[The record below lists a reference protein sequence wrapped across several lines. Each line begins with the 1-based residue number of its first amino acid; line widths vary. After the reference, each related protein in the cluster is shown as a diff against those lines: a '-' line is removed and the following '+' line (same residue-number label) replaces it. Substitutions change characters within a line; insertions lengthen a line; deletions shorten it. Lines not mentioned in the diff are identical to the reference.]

1 MDKRNIEIG
10 NKIKKMIND
19 YNYTEEELA
28 KKMKISLKELK
39 MILNGEKEITEVQI
53 LDITKTFNLSIEQC
67 AKIFFDQI

>member
-28 KKMKISLKELK
+28 KKMKLSLEELK

-53 LDITKTFNLSIEQC
+53 LDITKIFNLSIEQC

>member
-10 NKIKKMIND
+10 NKIKKMINA

-28 KKMKISLKELK
+28 KKMKLSLEELK

-53 LDITKTFNLSIEQC
+53 LDITKIFNLSIEQC